1 MLPVPLTQSDVARLA
16 DLARIELTG
25 AELDTLTGQ
34 LDVILDAVA
43 AVQTAA
49 AESVPPTSHALALVN
64 VFRADEVRPSLAPA
78 EALSGAPAQENGR
91 FRVPHILEE
100 D

>member
-1 MLPVPLTQSDVARLA
+1 MALTVEDVARLA

-25 AELDTLTGQ
+25 EELDKLTGQ
-34 LDVILDAVA
+34 LDLILESVAV
-43 AVQTAA
+43 VQAA
-49 AESVPPTSHALALVN
+49 AGDDVIPTSHALDLVN
-64 VFRADEVRPSLAPA
+64 VFREDTVKPSWPA
-78 EALSGAPAQENGR
+78 EAMLAGAPAAEDGR